1 MAGRGG
7 RQEHR
12 YCALG
17 DLGRGP
23 HLQRQLLLQHSR
35 LRHQLLGSA
44 EFKSRLF
51 IVQRPKT
58 RMVNSR
64 PYLATSPRQDKILT
78 MELLVSDLLCARTN
92 RRLALAVSSSIPSIF
107 FIHLVST
114 SILGPAAIMANIQIQ
129 S

>member
-1 MAGRGG
+1 MPWAISAAGPIFSGSSSYSTAACVTSSSG
-7 RQEHR
+7 
-12 YCALG
+12 
-17 DLGRGP
+17 
-23 HLQRQLLLQHSR
+23 QLS
-35 LRHQLLGSA
+35 S
-44 EFKSRLF
+44 SRLF
-51 IVQRPKT
+51 IVRHQRPGWST
-58 RMVNSR
+58 
-64 PYLATSPRQDKILT
+64 AGCTSPPRHLDKILT

>member
-1 MAGRGG
+1 
-7 RQEHR
+7 
-12 YCALG
+12 
-17 DLGRGP
+17 
-23 HLQRQLLLQHSR
+23 
-35 LRHQLLGSA
+35 
-44 EFKSRLF
+44 
-51 IVQRPKT
+51 
-58 RMVNSR
+58 MVNSQV
-64 PYLATSPRQDKILT
+64 YLATSLILT

>member
-1 MAGRGG
+1 MPWAISAAGPIFSGSSSYSTAACVTSSSG
-7 RQEHR
+7 
-12 YCALG
+12 
-17 DLGRGP
+17 
-23 HLQRQLLLQHSR
+23 QLS
-35 LRHQLLGSA
+35 S
-44 EFKSRLF
+44 SRLF
-51 IVQRPKT
+51 IVRHQRPG

-64 PYLATSPRQDKILT
+64 LYLSTSPRPDKILT

>member
-1 MAGRGG
+1 
-7 RQEHR
+7 
-12 YCALG
+12 
-17 DLGRGP
+17 
-23 HLQRQLLLQHSR
+23 
-35 LRHQLLGSA
+35 
-44 EFKSRLF
+44 
-51 IVQRPKT
+51 
-58 RMVNSR
+58 MVNSR
-64 PYLATSPRQDKILT
+64 LYLATLPRLDKILT